1 MSSKSIIPKFASNPQ
16 FSQGIRKVYTIKFTL
31 PLIMSSLIF
40 QNEDKF
46 SAPKPKKKLRE
57 KVRLFMKEKSKQ
69 LYFKSF
75 STCDCYVWIPSKVV
89 AMDIDKYVN
98 KNHKSIAIAL
108 NWIEFQVLLFNRWLG
123 RMRGFQEGNVMKEK
137 YEEYFVYV
145 SFVQALVLSFFVFVL
160 MSCLGMLYFVVEKL
174 DVFQN
179 NT

>member
-1 MSSKSIIPKFASNPQ
+1 MVPKFASNPK
-16 FSQGIRKVYTIKFTL
+16 FSKSMRKVYTSKFTL
-31 PLIMSSLIF
+31 PILMSSLIV
-40 QNEDKF
+40 QNEDKL

-75 STCDCYVWIPSKVV
+75 STCDCYVWIPSKVI
-89 AMDIDKYVN
+89 AMDIEKYVN

-108 NWIEFQVLLFNRWLG
+108 NWIEFQVLLFNRWLR

-145 SFVQALVLSFFVFVL
+145 SFMQALVLTFFVSVFI
-160 MSCLGMLYFVVEKL
+160 SCLGMLYFVVKKFNL
-174 DVFQN
+174 L
-179 NT
+179 